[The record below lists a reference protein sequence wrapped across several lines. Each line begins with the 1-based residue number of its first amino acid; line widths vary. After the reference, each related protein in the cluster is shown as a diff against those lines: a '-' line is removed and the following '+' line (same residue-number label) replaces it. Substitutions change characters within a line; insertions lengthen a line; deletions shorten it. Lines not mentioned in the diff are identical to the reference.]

1 MTVSQR
7 NDSQVRDIL
16 ETRPQPDLSDEN
28 AEMRKLQ
35 PILQR
40 IPLTSPAFRQAMGTV
55 LQHLHVVSRALA
67 LGCGMSSE
75 FRYLPEAWGLP
86 ELHIVHSRYLTP
98 LSYHLYSALGA
109 AELLAAGRGRYPHF
123 PLAVGCMLSII
134 RLWQTFPEAIA
145 NLRRAAGPR
154 YAAAVDQ
161 AEQTLRHM
169 VPSTR
174 QALAISQSAVDAYV
188 WEATV
193 RASELAYEVRRR
205 VAKSMGQ
212 EMY

>member
-1 MTVSQR
+1 MSFAENGYSVP
-7 NDSQVRDIL
+7 NYIF
-16 ETRPQPDLSDEN
+16 EARPQLDLSDAN
-28 AEMRKLQ
+28 AEMSRLQ
-35 PILQR
+35 PVLQR
-40 IPLTSPAFRQAMGTV
+40 VPLTSSAFRQAMGSV
-55 LQHLHVVSRALA
+55 LQHLHIVSRALA

-98 LSYHLYSALGA
+98 LSYHLYSAMGA
-109 AELLAAGRGRYPHF
+109 AELLAAGRGRYSHF

-145 NLRRAAGPR
+145 NLRRAAGPH
-154 YAAAVDQ
+154 YGASIDQ
-161 AEQTLRHM
+161 AERTLRQM
-169 VPSTR
+169 VPPTQ
-174 QALAISQSAVDAYV
+174 QALAICRSLVEPAIWD
-188 WEATV
+188 ATV
-193 RASELAYEVRRR
+193 RASQLAYEVRGR

>member
-1 MTVSQR
+1 MSFSQWELSNY
-7 NDSQVRDIL
+7 NDIF
-16 ETRPQPDLSDEN
+16 EARPQPDLSNEN
-28 AEMRKLQ
+28 AEMRRLQ

-40 IPLTSPAFRQAMGTV
+40 IPLASPSFRQAMGSV
-55 LQHLHVVSRALA
+55 LQHLQIVSKALA

-75 FRYLPEAWGLP
+75 FRYLPETWGLP

-109 AELLAAGRGRYPHF
+109 AELLATGRGRYSHF
-123 PLAVGCMLSII
+123 PLAVGCMLSIL

-154 YAAAVDQ
+154 YASAVDQ
-161 AEQTLRHM
+161 AERTLMHM
-169 VPSTR
+169 VQPTR
-174 QALAISQSAVDAYV
+174 QALAISRSVVEPAI
-188 WEATV
+188 WNATV
-193 RASELAYEVRRR
+193 RASELAYEVRGR

>member
-1 MTVSQR
+1 MSISQR
-7 NDSQVRDIL
+7 DFSFRNYAY
-16 ETRPQPDLSDEN
+16 EARPQPDLSDAN
-28 AEMRKLQ
+28 AEMSSLQ
-35 PILQR
+35 PTLQR
-40 IPLTSPAFRQAMGTV
+40 IPLTSPAFRQAMGSV
-55 LQHLHVVSRALA
+55 LQHLQIVSRALA

-109 AELLAAGRGRYPHF
+109 AELLATGRGRYSHF

-134 RLWQTFPEAIA
+134 RLWRTFPEAIA

-161 AEQTLRHM
+161 AEQTLMQM
-169 VPSTR
+169 VPPTQ
-174 QALAISQSAVDAYV
+174 QALAISRSVVEPSIWD
-188 WEATV
+188 ATV
-193 RASELAYEVRRR
+193 RASQLAYEVRGR

>member
-1 MTVSQR
+1 M
-7 NDSQVRDIL
+7 
-16 ETRPQPDLSDEN
+16 
-28 AEMRKLQ
+28 
-35 PILQR
+35 
-40 IPLTSPAFRQAMGTV
+40 
-55 LQHLHVVSRALA
+55 
-67 LGCGMSSE
+67 
-75 FRYLPEAWGLP
+75 
-86 ELHIVHSRYLTP
+86 HIVHSRYLTP